1 MGQKQ
6 TIKYDSK
13 IDALVAVAKQLS
25 LYEERYKMTSENFFH
40 RYSHGHMEDSV
51 DFFEWSNAYEHFISI
66 RKSLENQ
73 TNYTNKH
80 LNQYLFHRDQ

>member
-25 LYEERYKMTSENFFH
+25 LYEERYKMTSEDFFH
-40 RYSHGHMEDSV
+40 RYSLGHMEDSV
-51 DFFEWSNAYEHFISI
+51 DFVEW
-66 RKSLENQ
+66 
-73 TNYTNKH
+73 
-80 LNQYLFHRDQ
+80 